1 MGDRLPRSAHCIF
14 RRGYCQSGVE
24 LQPRIRPGYTFV
36 SMDNAQ
42 SNADSSLDD
51 RKRRILGA
59 IVSDYVST
67 AEPVGS
73 HVLVQRYELGIRAA
87 TVRNEMAEMSERG
100 YLRQPHTSAGRV
112 PSDLGY
118 RYYVRHLM
126 VAEPLT
132 PQEVS
137 ASEGTVTADAGEVE
151 KLLRRTCGLLAQL
164 TQLPAVAT
172 APETSETRVVRLFV
186 SPVSAEQV
194 LLVLVLS
201 NGRTENRIVN
211 GIGIDGIS
219 AVRLSDALNECHA
232 QTELAAL
239 ALVDAP
245 QSFPPT
251 ELLSAT
257 LLWRRLIAEFARIA
271 RSIESEIPVIVEGT
285 PAALRQPEFRDVQ
298 RLGQFLDLLERRSAL
313 LDLLTT
319 SIADP
324 TRIRIGTE
332 IGHPDLSDIAVVAAP
347 YYAGM
352 RTGGTLA
359 VLGPTRMN
367 YARATSAV
375 RFLADTLGKTLQRL
389 CVAS

>member
-1 MGDRLPRSAHCIF
+1 MPPLPDGTA
-14 RRGYCQSGVE
+14 
-24 LQPRIRPGYTFV
+24 
-36 SMDNAQ
+36 
-42 SNADSSLDD
+42 LDD

-73 HVLVQRYELGIRAA
+73 QILVQRYELGIRAA
-87 TVRNEMAEMSERG
+87 TVRSEMAEMSERG
-100 YLRQPHTSAGRV
+100 FLRQPHTSAGRV

-118 RYYVRHLM
+118 RYFVRHLM

-132 PQEVS
+132 PREVS
-137 ASEGTVTADAGEVE
+137 TSTESVSAEDGEVE
-151 KLLRRTCGLLAQL
+151 TILRRTCSLLAQL

-172 APETSETRVVRLFV
+172 APEMSLTQVVRLFV
-186 SPVSAEQV
+186 SPVSTDQA

-201 NGRTENRIVN
+201 NGRTENRIVG
-211 GIGIDGIS
+211 GIAIDGIA
-219 AVRLSDALNECHA
+219 AVRISDALNETHA
-232 QTELAAL
+232 RTALSALAAVDSSQSLPPHEML
-239 ALVDAP
+239 A
-245 QSFPPT
+245 
-251 ELLSAT
+251 ET
-257 LLWRRLIAEFARIA
+257 LLWRRLLGEFSRIA
-271 RSIESEIPVIVEGT
+271 RSIESETPVIVEGT

-319 SIADP
+319 SLADP

-332 IGHPDLSDIAVVAAP
+332 IGNPDLADIAVVAAP
-347 YYAGM
+347 YYAGF
-352 RTGGTLA
+352 RTTGTLA

-375 RFLADTLGKTLQRL
+375 RFLADTLGQTLQRL
-389 CVAS
+389 CVPA

>member
-1 MGDRLPRSAHCIF
+1 
-14 RRGYCQSGVE
+14 
-24 LQPRIRPGYTFV
+24 
-36 SMDNAQ
+36 MDTSQEGAG
-42 SNADSSLDD
+42 SSLDD

-87 TVRNEMAEMSERG
+87 TVRSEMAEMSELG

-112 PSDLGY
+112 PSDMGY

-132 PQEVS
+132 PHEVVT
-137 ASEGTVTADAGEVE
+137 SEGAVSADAGEVE
-151 KLLRRTCGLLAQL
+151 TLLRRTCGLLAQL

-172 APETSETRVVRLFV
+172 PPETSRTRVVRLFL
-186 SPVSAEQV
+186 SPISPEQV

-211 GIGIDGIS
+211 GIGIDGVS
-219 AVRLSDALNECHA
+219 AVRLSDALNEFHA
-232 QTELAAL
+232 QSSLASL
-239 ALVDAP
+239 ASVDAT
-245 QSFPPT
+245 QSLPPA
-251 ELLSAT
+251 ELVADT
-257 LLWRRLIAEFARIA
+257 LLWRRLLAEFARIA
-271 RSIESEIPVIVEGT
+271 RSIELETPVIVEGT
-285 PAALRQPEFRDVQ
+285 PTALRQPEFRDVQ

-313 LDLLTT
+313 VDLLTT

-332 IGHPDLSDIAVVAAP
+332 IGNPELSDFSIVAAP
-347 YYAGM
+347 YYAGF
-352 RTGGTLA
+352 RTSGTLA

-375 RFLADTLGKTLQRL
+375 RFLADTLGNTLQRL
-389 CVAS
+389 CIAS